1 MTLGARGKLVVL
13 GILLALGVTLTYFQ
27 MRGRLPQP
35 WGTLSSIGYITIIG
49 LVLWARIVPLPE
61 GLLGAPLGGRLK
73 NLGKA
78 GVWAL
83 ASLLWV
89 GVLVRLVSDTILG
102 AVILL
107 APFFALFG
115 MSTYF
120 LAKAAGFLGKAGS
133 DADV

>member
-13 GILLALGVTLTYFQ
+13 GFLLALGVALTYFE
-27 MRGRLPQP
+27 MRGTLPQP
-35 WGTLSSIGYITIIG
+35 WGTLSSIGYIAIIG
-49 LVLWARIVPLPE
+49 FFLAARIVPLPE
-61 GLLGAPLGGRLK
+61 RFLGAPLGGRLK
-73 NLGKA
+73 DLGKA

-83 ASLLWV
+83 ASFLWV

-115 MSTYF
+115 ISTYF
-120 LAKAAGFLGKAGS
+120 FARAVGFLGKARS
-133 DADV
+133 DTDV